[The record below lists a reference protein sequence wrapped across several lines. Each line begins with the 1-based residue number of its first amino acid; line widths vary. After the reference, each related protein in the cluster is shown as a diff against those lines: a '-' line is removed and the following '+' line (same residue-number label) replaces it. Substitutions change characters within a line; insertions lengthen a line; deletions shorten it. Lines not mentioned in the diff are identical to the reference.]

1 VVVIYCDTFSIENSA
16 LLNWGAGAQSSNLV
30 IIASSGATI
39 GQNVNM
45 KGAVYAP
52 GANVTMEN
60 SSTITGMLVGN
71 VVGISNQYTVNYDPY
86 AGQNTPA
93 APYLGA
99 LADAIDWRDI

>member
-1 VVVIYCDTFSIENSA
+1 VVIIYCDNFSIENSGE
-16 LLNWGAGAQSSNLV
+16 LNWNAGSQASNLV

-39 GQNVNM
+39 GQNVSM

-71 VVGISNQYTVNYDPY
+71 VVGVSNQYTVNYDPD
-86 AGQNTPA
+86 AGVNTPA
-93 APYLGA
+93 GPYLGA
-99 LADAIDWRDI
+99 LADAVDWRDI